1 MVLRKQNF
9 SSLVALVVA
18 FSVLMLSG
26 CASPMLSGKRSNFQL
41 QFAPAPPPAAS
52 VTEPAI
58 IEPPAVAPN
67 AFLAHETP
75 KFLLEPPAP
84 PAKPTAADIALSR
97 AERAFQQGRRLYHS
111 GKKEEARREFDRT
124 LDFLF
129 DASDQPVNRHRFE
142 RTFDEIVDS
151 IHRLDL
157 AGLNAG
163 INLDEPQFDK
173 SPLEDILE
181 MTFPVDPK
189 LKMKVREGIQA
200 TSSQLPLVVNDAVL
214 GFIQYFSG
222 RGRRTLIAGLE
233 RAGRYRPMIQR
244 ILEEEGVPQELIH
257 LAQAESGFLPRAVSR
272 MKATGMWQF
281 VAFRGQEYGLMRT
294 AHYDDRLDPEKATR
308 AAARHLRDLF
318 DRYGDWFLAIA
329 AYNCGPGNV
338 NKAIER
344 TGYADFWELRGR
356 RTLPMETTNY
366 VPIILAMT
374 IMAKNPV
381 EYGLESVVPDPPLEY
396 DVIEASSSTHLA
408 LIADLTDTPL
418 STIQS
423 MNPALLKSVAP
434 AGYAVRVP
442 RATGQLVS
450 SMLQTI
456 PAERRASWRMHRVGE
471 GETIQVIAKRYGTAA
486 AAIMAANKLGSGI
499 PALGEM
505 LVIPRSYR
513 EPVVVKTGTRKAPG
527 RGAPSVRK
535 TSARQT
541 ASARRPAVRRAA
553 VKSTPVMIARAG
565 R

>member
-1 MVLRKQNF
+1 MVLRKQNLLLF
-9 SSLVALVVA
+9 PVALTAA

-26 CASPMLSGKRSNFQL
+26 CASTGLAGKRNNFQL
-41 QFAPAPPPAAS
+41 QFAPTPPPAAS

-58 IEPPAVAPN
+58 LEPPTVATN
-67 AFLAHETP
+67 AFLSHETP
-75 KFLLEPPAP
+75 KFLIEPPAT
-84 PAKPTAADIALSR
+84 PAKPTASDVALTR
-97 AERAFQQGRRLYHS
+97 AERAFQQGRRLYHA

-129 DASDQPVNRHRFE
+129 DASDQPTNRHRFE
-142 RTFDEIVDS
+142 RSFDEIVDS
-151 IHRLDL
+151 IHRIDL
-157 AGLNAG
+157 AGLNSG
-163 INLDEPQFDK
+163 VSQDEPQFDK

-222 RGRRTLIAGLE
+222 RGRRTLVAGLE

-257 LAQAESGFLPRAVSR
+257 LAQAESGFLPRAISR

-344 TGYADFWELRGR
+344 TGYADFWELRNR

-381 EYGLESVVPDPPLEY
+381 EYGLEGVVPDAPLEY
-396 DVIEASSSTHLA
+396 DEIETASPTHLA
-408 LIADLTDTPL
+408 LVSDLTDTPL

-442 RATGQLVS
+442 RATGQLVH

-471 GETIQVIAKRYGTAA
+471 GETVPAIAKRYGTAVS
-486 AAIMAANKLGSGI
+486 AILAANNLDSASPSLGDR
-499 PALGEM
+499 L
-505 LVIPRSYR
+505 LIPRLYS
-513 EPVVVKTGTRKAPG
+513 EPAVVKVGLKTGVRKAT
-527 RGAPSVRK
+527 VRK
-535 TSARQT
+535 VTARQT
-541 ASARRPAVRRAA
+541 VSSRRPSTRRAA
-553 VKSTPVMIARAG
+553 TVKQSPVMIARAG